1 MLLPLLSEKKGE
13 KKKEKKILG
22 ASMFPLQSL
31 KPCFLVLSLLP
42 ECPHAALQECPLM
55 MGS

>member
-22 ASMFPLQSL
+22 AGMFPLQSL